1 MTQTQTLRKLAR
13 THWRSVERIAR
24 RAYQEGLDAGL
35 TRAHGQRRRGRTVRE
50 DSTVAGLLRNIERN
64 FGLGRYR
71 FELQVV
77 HPGTRR
83 RVPGSS
89 LLRSYREDEA

>member
-1 MTQTQTLRKLAR
+1 MTQAQTLRKLAR
-13 THWRSVERIAR
+13 AHWRAVERIAR
-24 RAYQEGLDAGL
+24 RAYQEGVEAGL
-35 TRAHGQRRRGRTVRE
+35 TRAHGQRRRGRTIRE
-50 DSTVAGLLRNIERN
+50 DATVEGLLRNIERH
-64 FGLGRYR
+64 FGLRPYR

-89 LLRSYREDEA
+89 LLRTYRNEAD